1 MKNPCIARTAF
12 FDLVKFAFVLQCP
25 EKEKYV
31 NGFSWF
37 VSSVSRRW
45 DERDQRWAAN
55 CTLLVDV
62 GKFKPLDL

>member
-1 MKNPCIARTAF
+1 VKNPCIARTAF

-45 DERDQRWAAN
+45 DEVSRISTAFQFVVSHGSYG
-55 CTLLVDV
+55 LV
-62 GKFKPLDL
+62 